1 MDLSLL
7 FWCGPLKLLVL
18 AVKPNVSSFFIY
30 ILFIYFIQALNPH
43 QLSLP
48 LKFWDTVL
56 GQYRTL
62 ELHCPS
68 TVTPS
73 PHTTTTTHTRPPT
86 PPKPHVFC
94 SARHMRVELPPGPI
108 SGIVVKGKCVSVG
121 MVCVSGVYGCHPCMS
136 WILTWLRGPTL
147 FFFLQLIGVGGKMCW
162 FVQYH
167 TLFHQNCSLGL
178 NANNGFVRPNM
189 GLFIFKMS

>member
-1 MDLSLL
+1 MWAVEVEVVEFWLL
-7 FWCGPLKLLVL
+7 NPTFP
-18 AVKPNVSSFFIY
+18 PSYFF
-30 ILFIYFIQALNPH
+30 FFIQALNPH

-56 GQYRTL
+56 GKYRTL

-121 MVCVSGVYGCHPCMS
+121 GWCVFQVHMVVIIP
-136 WILTWLRGPTL
+136 
-147 FFFLQLIGVGGKMCW
+147 
-162 FVQYH
+162 
-167 TLFHQNCSLGL
+167 
-178 NANNGFVRPNM
+178 A
-189 GLFIFKMS
+189 